1 MQFYCRIQAQER
13 EGEREGERGSMSSFK
28 LLFHSTL
35 IDRFIQETQNQ
46 QSKKRKNKTSRKEK
60 KDHKKLQ
67 LQTVLAPNKNQGGKL
82 EVPSVIPQVSLRARR
97 YHTLRRQQMVGKEP
111 IIRTRRRGKKPII
124 RRVLKDDVILRLG

>member
-1 MQFYCRIQAQER
+1 MQFCCRIQAQER

-46 QSKKRKNKTSRKEK
+46 RSKKRKNKTSRKEK

-82 EVPSVIPQVSLRARR
+82 KVPSVIPQVSLRARR

-111 IIRTRRRGKKPII
+111 IIHTRRRGKKPII